1 MSGGADEG
9 TIVIKKVIN
18 VAGGHHGGGWKMAY
32 ADFVTAM
39 MAFFLLLWLLSVA
52 SSEQCQGI
60 ADYFAP
66 SAVSISSESGAGGLL
81 AGKSMAEDGA
91 RASSSAPPAV
101 TFEITAPKGKQDEDS
116 QDSKQ
121 AGDSAP
127 NAEAKD
133 TADTNDDVERPSAES
148 RPPSEAEIQQKLAEQ
163 EQVLFEEMRQ
173 NIELAIAEL
182 ENAEEIKRSLI
193 IDNTPEGL
201 RIQITDQDGKSMFPS
216 GSAVMH
222 GHMCRAHWQD
232 RPRRG
237 TDDESHLDHRT
248 YQLGALPWPAGLRQ
262 LGTVLGPGQRLAP
275 RPDRAG
281 RFAGTDFLCLRAGRD
296 GAPDRERPGPAGKP
310 PNFHRPAA

>member
-18 VAGGHHGGGWKMAY
+18 VAGGHHGGGWKVAY

-101 TFEITAPKGKQDEDS
+101 TFEITAPKGEQDEDS

-121 AGDSAP
+121 VGASAP
-127 NAEAKD
+127 NVEAKD
-133 TADTNDDVERPSAES
+133 TVDTNDDIERPSAES

-163 EQVLFEEMRQ
+163 EQALFEEMRQ

-182 ENAEEIKRSLI
+182 ENADEIKRSLI

-201 RIQITDQDGKSMFPS
+201 RIQIIDQDGKSMFPS

-222 GHMCRAHWQD
+222 GHMSALIGKIARVVERTTNRISITRHTDSVPFSGRRAY
-232 RPRRG
+232 G
-237 TDDESHLDHRT
+237 
-248 YQLGALPWPAGLRQ
+248 
-262 LGTVLGPGQRLAP
+262 
-275 RPDRAG
+275 
-281 RFAGTDFLCLRAGRD
+281 
-296 GAPDRERPGPAGKP
+296 
-310 PNFHRPAA
+310 N